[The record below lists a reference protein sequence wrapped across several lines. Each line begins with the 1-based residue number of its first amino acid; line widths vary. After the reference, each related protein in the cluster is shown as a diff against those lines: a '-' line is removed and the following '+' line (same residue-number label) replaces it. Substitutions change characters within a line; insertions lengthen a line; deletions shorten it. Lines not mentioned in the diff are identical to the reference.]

1 MVTIDEI
8 VLHLLMKLNDN
19 FAFNLVSETES
30 PREEELRPL
39 LNQDGSQ
46 DVREEAQGSD
56 IPPQGQV
63 CIEMSER

>member
-1 MVTIDEI
+1 MAENSDDTAGDLADEI
-8 VLHLLMKLNDN
+8 SGNGTPELGSVIDL
-19 FAFNLVSETES
+19 
-30 PREEELRPL
+30 PIEEEERCAF
-39 LNQDGSQ
+39 LNQ